1 MKGGSSGDRDQFM
14 DNGKMRAGTVEN
26 VWDERIGSRY
36 RAAGFCLDHGSFYKS
51 YKKGKAQFLAKAK

>member
-1 MKGGSSGDRDQFM
+1 MKGVSIGDRVQFM
-14 DNGKMRAGTVEN
+14 YNGKMRAGTVEN